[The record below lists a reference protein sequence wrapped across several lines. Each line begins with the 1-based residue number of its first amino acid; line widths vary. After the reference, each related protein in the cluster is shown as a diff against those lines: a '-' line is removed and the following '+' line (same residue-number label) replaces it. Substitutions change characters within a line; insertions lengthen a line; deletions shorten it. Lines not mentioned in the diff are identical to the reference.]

1 MKGKDK
7 PTPLKTIDWS
17 KIHSHLKQLEKN
29 IESGFEPTSM
39 EKKKILQIRSKA
51 LAVDTTAKKPL
62 AREYLEVAEFLL
74 SYEKYA
80 LEIKYIQEVCSLKEL
95 TEIPGAPPFIMGVI
109 NLHGQILSVID
120 LRKFFD
126 LPIKGLTELNK
137 VIVLHNDEIE
147 FGILVDELL
156 KIAKIPISE
165 IQSSLPTLTGIRADY
180 LKGITK
186 DRMVIL
192 DALKLLTDEKI
203 KLKEMK

>member
-7 PTPLKTIDWS
+7 STPLKTIDWN
-17 KIHSHLKQLEKN
+17 KIHNRLKQLEKN
-29 IESGFEPTSM
+29 IERGFEPTSM

-51 LAVDTTAKKPL
+51 LAEDTAAKKPL
-62 AREYLEVAEFLL
+62 AREYLEVVEFLL

-80 LEIKYIQEVCSLKEL
+80 LEIKYIKEVCSLKEL

-109 NLHGQILSVID
+109 NFHGQILSVID
-120 LRKFFD
+120 LRNFFD

-147 FGILVDELL
+147 FGILADELL
-156 KIAKIPISE
+156 KIGKIPISE

-192 DALKLLTDEKI
+192 DALKLLKDEKI
-203 KLKEMK
+203 KL